1 MLRRLQGAGGTL
13 PQPRYLDNSG
23 RLFFDSE
30 DSLSAFDTNEGVE
43 DVYQL
48 EPEGVGGCWRE
59 GGCVGLIS
67 AGSEAVDSNFLAADE
82 SGKNVFFTTRD
93 RLVGAD
99 TDELID
105 LYDAREGGG
114 FPPVSE
120 PPPGEAPLQV
130 PPFEPIPASPTF
142 SGPGNVQPKPRCK
155 KGQIRRK
162 GRCAQ
167 KKVHKRKAGKHRRR
181 SKHKRRSA
189 R

>member
-13 PQPRYLDNSG
+13 PQPRYLGNSG
-23 RLFFDSE
+23 RLFFDSQ

-43 DVYQL
+43 DVYQF
-48 EPEGVGGCWRE
+48 EPEGVGGCGRE

-114 FPPVSE
+114 FPPPVSE
-120 PPPGEAPLQV
+120 PPPGEAPARRSR
-130 PPFEPIPASPTF
+130 PSNRPRPRRPSPTPAT
-142 SGPGNVQPKPRCK
+142 SNPQPHCR
-155 KGQIRRK
+155 KGQ
-162 GRCAQ
+162 GPAQ
-167 KKVHKRKAGKHRRR
+167 GQVREEAQGQEGQ
-181 SKHKRRSA
+181 A
-189 R
+189 RQRGER